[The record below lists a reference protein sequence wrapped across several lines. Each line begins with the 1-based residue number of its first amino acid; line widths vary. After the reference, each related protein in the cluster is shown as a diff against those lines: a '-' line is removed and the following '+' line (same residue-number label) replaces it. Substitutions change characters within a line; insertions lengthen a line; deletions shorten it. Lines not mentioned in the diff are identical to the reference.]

1 MKIDISKRPEFRGK
15 TEAILAILGM
25 AIMDFR
31 ELSGTDLPTSF
42 LNCFWACFQNH
53 KRKNMS
59 ILRNFGSWKKQ
70 YAPGSAHLQTFTMY
84 GPQSNQMSPCQKALL
99 VRLKLSSSYFWSEM
113 PVCLIGNRLSSS
125 SCSFLLGVQ
134 NQSFAAL
141 IDFCTWLPSPRIQLT
156 PDSARN
162 PKKSSTKHQ
171 TRVDTLQI
179 EKYNSRGQKDLSEYP
194 TQRETETERIQ

>member
-1 MKIDISKRPEFRGK
+1 
-15 TEAILAILGM
+15 
-25 AIMDFR
+25 
-31 ELSGTDLPTSF
+31 
-42 LNCFWACFQNH
+42 
-53 KRKNMS
+53 
-59 ILRNFGSWKKQ
+59 
-70 YAPGSAHLQTFTMY
+70 
-84 GPQSNQMSPCQKALL
+84 MSPCQKPLL

-162 PKKSSTKHQ
+162 PKKSSTKYQ
-171 TRVDTLQI
+171 TRVETPI
-179 EKYNSRGQKDLSEYP
+179 EKYNSRRQKDQPEYS
-194 TQRETETERIQ
+194 TQRERERERENPATPESAGNPENNPTKHQTLVETLQIEERNSRGKKMCQNIPQTHREEWQILV

>member
-1 MKIDISKRPEFRGK
+1 
-15 TEAILAILGM
+15 
-25 AIMDFR
+25 MDFR
-31 ELSGTDLPTSF
+31 QLSGTDLPTSF

-70 YAPGSAHLQTFTMY
+70 YAQGSAHLQTFTMY
-84 GPQSNQMSPCQKALL
+84 RPQSSKMSPCQKPLL

-162 PKKSSTKHQ
+162 RKKSSTKHQ
-171 TRVDTLQI
+171 TRVETFQI
-179 EKYNSRGQKDLSEYP
+179 EKYNSRGQKDLPEYS
-194 TQRETETERIQ
+194 TERDREKDRIQ

>member
-1 MKIDISKRPEFRGK
+1 
-15 TEAILAILGM
+15 
-25 AIMDFR
+25 
-31 ELSGTDLPTSF
+31 
-42 LNCFWACFQNH
+42 
-53 KRKNMS
+53 
-59 ILRNFGSWKKQ
+59 
-70 YAPGSAHLQTFTMY
+70 
-84 GPQSNQMSPCQKALL
+84 
-99 VRLKLSSSYFWSEM
+99 
-113 PVCLIGNRLSSS
+113 
-125 SCSFLLGVQ
+125 
-134 NQSFAAL
+134 L